1 MVEWYGWSVLRQ
13 RSMVG
18 RDGKGANRGGRYG
31 EMEVRERG
39 MCPTGTPMKSE
50 TLEEPDFFLHRS
62 PPRRSFAT
70 PPKEDFFLTASMMY
84 EWAAPNAD
92 RAYRQTNSPKWHLQ
106 VGKLRVIATRE
117 RQC

>member
-1 MVEWYGWSVLRQ
+1 MGVGRRSMVEWYGRSVLRQ

-50 TLEEPDFFLHRS
+50 TLEEPDFFYTVLLRDARS
-62 PPRRSFAT
+62 PR
-70 PPKEDFFLTASMMY
+70 PPKKTSF
-84 EWAAPNAD
+84 
-92 RAYRQTNSPKWHLQ
+92 
-106 VGKLRVIATRE
+106 
-117 RQC
+117 